1 MVPPFTMVV
10 GKLTPNAWIQILSI
24 VLEHSYVSA
33 GKENSI
39 NYEHTASVGTFIIN
53 ITQKERERGEG
64 GRQGGREKEI
74 HKQNRERE
82 INKTDKTE
90 RIFKTN

>member
-1 MVPPFTMVV
+1 MVPPFTTVV
-10 GKLTPNAWIQILSI
+10 GELTPNAWIQILSI

-39 NYEHTASVGTFIIN
+39 NYEYTASVGTFTIN
-53 ITQKERERGEG
+53 ITQKERGGRAGGREG
-64 GRQGGREKEI
+64 GRRKYTN
-74 HKQNRERE
+74 KTERE

-90 RIFKTN
+90 RIYKTN